1 MSQLLLGMLL
11 FFGAHCVSIVAPGF
25 RDRMAGKSELGWKA
39 LYSIVSLLGLV
50 MMVRGYG
57 ELRMTPQ
64 LLYVPPAWLRHVAA
78 ILLLPVFVFFLAP
91 YFPGRIKTALKH
103 PQLVAVKLWALGHL
117 LANGMLADVIL
128 FGSFLAWAVAA
139 RISAKRRP
147 ARPLPGAPESRANDI
162 IVTVLGL
169 AVTAVMVL
177 WLHAR
182 LFGVKPFA

>member
-1 MSQLLLGMLL
+1 MNQMLLGMLL
-11 FFGAHCVSIVAPGF
+11 FFGVHSVSIVAPGF
-25 RDRMAGKSELGWKA
+25 RDRMAAKSHLGWKA

-57 ELRMTPQ
+57 DLRASPT
-64 LLYVPPAWLRHVAA
+64 LLYASPVWLQHIAA
-78 ILLLPVFVFFLAP
+78 ILILPVFVFLLAP
-91 YFPGRIKTALKH
+91 YFPGRIKAALKH

-128 FGSFLAWAVAA
+128 FGGFLAWAVAA

-147 ARPLPGAPESRANDI
+147 ARPLPGAPESSANDI
-162 IVTVLGL
+162 IVIILGL
-169 AVTAVMVL
+169 AMAAVMVY

-182 LFGVKPFA
+182 LFGVKPFM